1 MMSWATMC
9 LPRKVSLNFN
19 LKEKTILLVSII
31 MKINGSLHLLMI
43 KALIIVNITK
53 KMLSINLIYQKSQK
67 VKFSR

>member
-1 MMSWATMC
+1 MSWATMC
-9 LPRKVSLNFN
+9 LPRKASLNFN

>member
-53 KMLSINLIYQKSQK
+53 KMLSINLVYQKSQK
-67 VKFSR
+67 IKFSR

>member
-1 MMSWATMC
+1 MSWATMC

-53 KMLSINLIYQKSQK
+53 KMLSINLVYQKSQK
-67 VKFSR
+67 IKFSR